1 MLWRRT
7 EWPLLPI
14 NNSHNHLFV
23 NKARKWTH
31 LPEKCRMAHSPRR
44 KPTQTNSRFQRLQ
57 LKSQAISKFWH
68 EGPKLSHLMV
78 SLRKWFVSDFF
89 SCVDIG
95 TVFFSSFFFLFLFFP
110 YIYIFISYIYKSFP
124 LVYNYN
130 LLLFSYFLII
140 VTSYAL
146 LKREK
151 IISYSFRFG
160 TFALIWTFCVPYIDI
175 SVHQSLAFPLHA
187 LLYNRC
193 FNKPR
198 IRSLSQQNC
207 WKNEQHSVLID
218 SFFLFLLLLLLL
230 LLLLSQLSKEREIF
244 LD

>member
-1 MLWRRT
+1 M
-7 EWPLLPI
+7 
-14 NNSHNHLFV
+14 
-23 NKARKWTH
+23 WTLVPFSFLH
-31 LPEKCRMAHSPRR
+31 
-44 KPTQTNSRFQRLQ
+44 
-57 LKSQAISKFWH
+57 
-68 EGPKLSHLMV
+68 
-78 SLRKWFVSDFF
+78 FF
-89 SCVDIG
+89 S
-95 TVFFSSFFFLFLFFP
+95 FSFFFL
-110 YIYIFISYIYKSFP
+110 ISIFSFHIYIYKSFP

-230 LLLLSQLSKEREIF
+230 LLFLLSQLSKEREIF